1 MAKKK
6 RASVKKRASRK
17 AAAARSIAAVK
28 IQSPTAKVIGVKHLA
43 EPPKFIR
50 PKRIHP
56 RRGIP
61 MVPEGEESIVH
72 SDTPEA
78 AFAQPHE
85 MAAPAA
91 AANQNLAIVHQTFLT
106 ALAAR
111 DTAGNVGEPSVA
123 ANANVVF
130 YTGNWYAAVSTDGGV
145 TFQFIDPAKAFRQ
158 FDPPNSHFCCDQVVQ
173 FIPQIDTFVW
183 LLQYGPDTGDN
194 MQRLAIA
201 KTADVAQGRWKLFDI
216 TTASLGAKGSFL
228 DFPDLA
234 VGANMLYVTTNI
246 FPAQGRAG
254 TAVIRI
260 PLSGIASG
268 QITAQRF
275 VSMDNFSFRV
285 AQNCG
290 TTAFFAAHKDTSTLR
305 VFSWPE
311 NVATPAVKD
320 VGIARY
326 IGGNGYHS
334 RTPDGQRWL
343 DRADPRITGA
353 TLAGDNVWFAWGVN
367 RGSNNR
373 PKPFVQI
380 AKIDVT
386 NMTLVENIN
395 VFDSQSATCY
405 GALGT
410 NANGEVG
417 ISYMIGGG
425 PRFPTNVVGILT
437 GTRKDVVLAASDRGP
452 LPAPDSGK
460 GEWGDYLTVRRV
472 FPNQKLFAATGYTLK
487 GAGDG
492 TNQDATPH
500 FVIFGRASD
509 V

>member
-91 AANQNLAIVHQTFLT
+91 AANQNLAIVHQTSLT

-130 YTGNWYAAVSTDGGV
+130 YTGNWYAAVSTDGVV

-201 KTADVAQGRWKLFDI
+201 KTADVAQ
-216 TTASLGAKGSFL
+216 
-228 DFPDLA
+228 A
-234 VGANMLYVTTNI
+234 VGSCSTSRPRVSALRDRFSI
-246 FPAQGRAG
+246 FPTSPWVQ
-254 TAVIRI
+254 TC
-260 PLSGIASG
+260 
-268 QITAQRF
+268 
-275 VSMDNFSFRV
+275 SM
-285 AQNCG
+285 
-290 TTAFFAAHKDTSTLR
+290 
-305 VFSWPE
+305 
-311 NVATPAVKD
+311 
-320 VGIARY
+320 
-326 IGGNGYHS
+326 
-334 RTPDGQRWL
+334 
-343 DRADPRITGA
+343 
-353 TLAGDNVWFAWGVN
+353 
-367 RGSNNR
+367 
-373 PKPFVQI
+373 
-380 AKIDVT
+380 
-386 NMTLVENIN
+386 
-395 VFDSQSATCY
+395 
-405 GALGT
+405 
-410 NANGEVG
+410 
-417 ISYMIGGG
+417 
-425 PRFPTNVVGILT
+425 
-437 GTRKDVVLAASDRGP
+437 
-452 LPAPDSGK
+452 
-460 GEWGDYLTVRRV
+460 
-472 FPNQKLFAATGYTLK
+472 
-487 GAGDG
+487 
-492 TNQDATPH
+492 
-500 FVIFGRASD
+500 
-509 V
+509 

>member
-1 MAKKK
+1 M
-6 RASVKKRASRK
+6 
-17 AAAARSIAAVK
+17 
-28 IQSPTAKVIGVKHLA
+28 
-43 EPPKFIR
+43 
-50 PKRIHP
+50 
-56 RRGIP
+56 
-61 MVPEGEESIVH
+61 
-72 SDTPEA
+72 
-78 AFAQPHE
+78 
-85 MAAPAA
+85 
-91 AANQNLAIVHQTFLT
+91 
-106 ALAAR
+106 
-111 DTAGNVGEPSVA
+111 
-123 ANANVVF
+123 
-130 YTGNWYAAVSTDGGV
+130 STDGGV

-311 NVATPAVKD
+311 NAATPAVKD

-326 IGGNGYHS
+326 IGGNGYHCAL
-334 RTPDGQRWL
+334 RT
-343 DRADPRITGA
+343 
-353 TLAGDNVWFAWGVN
+353 
-367 RGSNNR
+367 
-373 PKPFVQI
+373 
-380 AKIDVT
+380 
-386 NMTLVENIN
+386 
-395 VFDSQSATCY
+395 
-405 GALGT
+405 
-410 NANGEVG
+410 
-417 ISYMIGGG
+417 
-425 PRFPTNVVGILT
+425 
-437 GTRKDVVLAASDRGP
+437 ASDGSI
-452 LPAPDSGK
+452 AP
-460 GEWGDYLTVRRV
+460 T
-472 FPNQKLFAATGYTLK
+472 
-487 GAGDG
+487 
-492 TNQDATPH
+492 
-500 FVIFGRASD
+500 RASPAQRSPATTSGSRGA
-509 V
+509 